1 MTVSLQDR
9 FRGSLLGL
17 ACGDAVGTAVEFR
30 PRGSFPRVQEMTGG
44 GPYRLKPGEWTDDT
58 SMALCL
64 AASLVEEEAFDP
76 QDQMDRYVRW
86 WKEGYFSSTGKHFD
100 IGNTVRQAL
109 ERYMDTG
116 NPFSGPTDP
125 LASGNGC
132 IMRLA
137 PVPMFC
143 FPDEELA
150 ADLAAESARTTHGS
164 PEAVAAS
171 RLFGWML
178 YQALSGKSKD
188 EILVLPED
196 LETPRLREMPE
207 TIQAIARGKY
217 REKSGEMVRGSG
229 YVVHCLEAALWCF
242 ARTQTFR
249 DAVLEAVNLGEDA
262 DTTGA
267 VCGQIAGAYYGAG
280 AIPGD
285 WVEKLALHE
294 EIVRLADALLAI
306 SSQA

>member
-1 MTVSLQDR
+1 
-9 FRGSLLGL
+9 
-17 ACGDAVGTAVEFR
+17 
-30 PRGSFPRVQEMTGG
+30 MTGG

-150 ADLAAESARTTHGS
+150 ADLAAEPDH
-164 PEAVAAS
+164 
-171 RLFGWML
+171 
-178 YQALSGKSKD
+178 
-188 EILVLPED
+188 
-196 LETPRLREMPE
+196 
-207 TIQAIARGKY
+207 
-217 REKSGEMVRGSG
+217 
-229 YVVHCLEAALWCF
+229 
-242 ARTQTFR
+242 
-249 DAVLEAVNLGEDA
+249 
-262 DTTGA
+262 
-267 VCGQIAGAYYGAG
+267 
-280 AIPGD
+280 
-285 WVEKLALHE
+285 
-294 EIVRLADALLAI
+294 RLADHVLLGREREHVALARRFPPHDEPRLVAERAKSRAQEDHVEGRTPDVQAREDPEDAQ
-306 SSQA
+306 SSPCPGTRCLSHSLPDTPRPVAGG